1 MNRVDDLK
9 NRLAH
14 ATLSSTDAS
23 RELVTAAMRHLGS
36 ECAQRWITAEYI
48 GYASDAAGIPTYRL
62 NSEAAPITCALDE
75 LYRRRALGE
84 SRAAEAVRDFEL
96 LLAKIVMTHTFP
108 NLFLD
113 SVREDVT
120 RHLIYDRNDPRSLQV
135 THPQRPPSTIED
147 DARALDR
154 LIRDMTVARPYL
166 GMTRLYAQSRG
177 NALAMNLAVEG
188 VLFQVLRQCIGAPT
202 QENQADMRRLLAWFP
217 EMLEFPWTAQSPEL
231 LKSEVNP

>member
-1 MNRVDDLK
+1 MNHVDDLK

-14 ATLSSTDAS
+14 ATLSSTDVS
-23 RELVTAAMRHLGS
+23 QELVTAAVRHLGS

-62 NSEAAPITCALDE
+62 NFDAAPITCALDE

-84 SRAAEAVRDFEL
+84 SRAAQAVRDFEL

-108 NLFLD
+108 DLFLD

-147 DARALDR
+147 DARALNR
-154 LIRDMTVARPYL
+154 LIQDMTVAQPYL
-166 GMTRLYAQSRG
+166 GMARFYAQSRG

-188 VLFQVLRQCIGAPT
+188 VLFQVLRRCVGAPT
-202 QENQADMRRLLAWFP
+202 HENQAAMRRLLAWFP
-217 EMLEFPWTAQSPEL
+217 EMLEFPWTTQSPEL
-231 LKSEVNP
+231 LKSKVNS